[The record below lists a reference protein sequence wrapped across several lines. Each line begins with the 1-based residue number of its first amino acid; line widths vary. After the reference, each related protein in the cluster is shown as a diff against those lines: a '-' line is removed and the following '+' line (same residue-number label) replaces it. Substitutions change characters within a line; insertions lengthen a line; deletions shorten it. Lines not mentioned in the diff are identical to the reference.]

1 MEVQMRATIAVG
13 MTFLMACTSAPNAGV
28 IPASGSQKLASDALK
43 VFVDSWNRA
52 ASGDM
57 QGSQSYGTLYWQ
69 DAELVDPSGNIW
81 RAGPD
86 IVQMHV
92 DLWNTAFKGST
103 VTGVVRRTRQLS
115 PTLMIADF
123 DLDLK
128 VVGPLPPSIP
138 NANGVVKA
146 HLKHVME
153 KRGAEWK
160 VVAAQN
166 TFYSAG
172 PAAR

>member
-1 MEVQMRATIAVG
+1 MKAAIALA
-13 MTFLMACTSAPNAGV
+13 MASLMACASAPNAGV
-28 IPASGSQKLASDALK
+28 IPASDSQKIAEDALK
-43 VFVDSWNRA
+43 VFVGSWNRA
-52 ASGDM
+52 ALGEM

-81 RAGPD
+81 RTGPE

-92 DLWNTAFKGST
+92 DLWNTAFKGSK
-103 VTGVVRRTRQLS
+103 VTGVVRRTRRLS
-115 PTLMIADF
+115 PTLLIADF

-138 NANGVVKA
+138 NKNGIVKA
-146 HLKHVME
+146 YLKHVME

-160 VVAAQN
+160 VIAAQN
-166 TFYSAG
+166 TFYSGAS
-172 PAAR
+172 PAR

>member
-1 MEVQMRATIAVG
+1 MKAATIVG
-13 MTFLMACTSAPNAGV
+13 MTLMMACASAPSATMT
-28 IPASGSQKLASDALK
+28 ALDSQKITEDALK

-52 ASGDM
+52 SAGDM
-57 QGSQSYGTLYWQ
+57 QGSRSYGTLYWQ

-81 RAGPD
+81 RTGPE

-103 VTGVVRRTRQLS
+103 VKGVVRRTRQLS

-138 NANGVVKA
+138 NTNGVVKA

-166 TFYSAG
+166 TFFSGG

>member
-1 MEVQMRATIAVG
+1 MRAATIVG
-13 MTFLMACTSAPNAGV
+13 MSMLMACAAPNASNG
-28 IPASGSQKLASDALK
+28 ASDSQKIAEDALK

-52 ASGDM
+52 AAGDRD
-57 QGSQSYGTLYWQ
+57 GPRSYGTLYWQ
-69 DAELVDPSGNIW
+69 DAELVDPSGNVW
-81 RAGPD
+81 GTGPA

-115 PTLMIADF
+115 PTVMIADF

-138 NANGVVKA
+138 NANGIVKV
-146 HLKHVME
+146 HLKQIME
-153 KRGAEWK
+153 KRGDQWK
-160 VVAAQN
+160 VVASQN
-166 TFYSAG
+166 TFISG
-172 PAAR
+172 PPPAR

>member
-1 MEVQMRATIAVG
+1 MKAAIALG
-13 MTFLMACTSAPNAGV
+13 MTFLMACASAPSAGV
-28 IPASGSQKLASDALK
+28 IPASGSQKIADDALK

-52 ASGDM
+52 AGGDIK
-57 QGSQSYGTLYWQ
+57 GSQSYGTLYWQ

-81 RAGPD
+81 RTGPD

-123 DLDLK
+123 DLELK

-138 NANGVVKA
+138 NTNGVVKA

-153 KRGAEWK
+153 RRGAEWK
-160 VVAAQN
+160 ALAAQN
-166 TFYSAG
+166 TFYSGAP
-172 PAAR
+172 PAR

>member
-1 MEVQMRATIAVG
+1 MKAAAALGI
-13 MTFLMACTSAPNAGV
+13 TFLMGCASTPNGGVTSAFD
-28 IPASGSQKLASDALK
+28 SQGIADQALK

-52 ASGDM
+52 SAGNTD
-57 QGSQSYGTLYWQ
+57 GAQSYGTLYWP

-81 RAGPD
+81 STSAN

-123 DLDLK
+123 NLDLK

-138 NANGVVKA
+138 NTNGIVKA

-153 KRGAEWK
+153 KRGAGWK

-166 TFYSAG
+166 TFDSG
-172 PAAR
+172 PPTAR

>member
-1 MEVQMRATIAVG
+1 MKPAVALG
-13 MTFLMACTSAPNAGV
+13 IIFLMGCASSPNAGV
-28 IPASGSQKLASDALK
+28 TFESDSRAIASQGLK

-52 ASGDM
+52 AAGNMD
-57 QGSQSYGTLYWQ
+57 GAQSYGTLYWP

-81 RAGPD
+81 STSRD

-103 VTGVVRRTRQLS
+103 VTGIVRRTRQLS

-123 DLDLK
+123 NLDLK

-138 NANGVVKA
+138 NTNGIVKA

-153 KRGAEWK
+153 RRGADWK

-166 TFYSAG
+166 TFDSG
-172 PAAR
+172 PPPAR

>member
-1 MEVQMRATIAVG
+1 MKAATIVG
-13 MTFLMACTSAPNAGV
+13 MTLMMACASAPGATMT
-28 IPASGSQKLASDALK
+28 GSDSRTIAEDALR
-43 VFVDSWNRA
+43 VFVSSWNRA
-52 ASGDM
+52 AAGDM

-81 RAGPD
+81 RTGPD

-103 VTGVVRRTRQLS
+103 VKGVVRRTRQLS

-128 VVGPLPPSIP
+128 VAGPLPPSIP
-138 NANGVVKA
+138 NTNGVVNA

-153 KRGAEWK
+153 KRGADWK

-166 TFYSAG
+166 TFYSSG

>member
-1 MEVQMRATIAVG
+1 MKAAIAVG
-13 MTFLMACTSAPNAGV
+13 MIFLMACASAPNAGV
-28 IPASGSQKLASDALK
+28 TSASDSQAIANEALK
-43 VFVDSWNRA
+43 VFVESWNRA
-52 ASGDM
+52 AAGNM
-57 QGSQSYGTLYWQ
+57 KGSQSYGTLYWP

-81 RAGPD
+81 RTGPD

-123 DLDLK
+123 NLDLK

-138 NANGVVKA
+138 NTNGIVKA

-153 KRGAEWK
+153 RRGAEWK

-166 TFYSAG
+166 TFDSGAP
-172 PAAR
+172 PAR

>member
-1 MEVQMRATIAVG
+1 MKVATVVG
-13 MTFLMACTSAPNAGV
+13 TTLIMACASAPSVNGTA
-28 IPASGSQKLASDALK
+28 PDSQKIAADALK
-43 VFVDSWNRA
+43 VFIDSWNRA
-52 ASGDM
+52 AAGDM
-57 QGSQSYGTLYWQ
+57 EGSTSYGTLYWP

-81 RAGPD
+81 GTGSD
-86 IVQMHV
+86 IVRMHV

-115 PTLMIADF
+115 PKLMIADF

-128 VVGPLPPSIP
+128 VAGPLPPSIP
-138 NANGVVKA
+138 NANGIVKV

-160 VVAAQN
+160 VVASQN
-166 TFYSAG
+166 TFVSG
-172 PAAR
+172 PPAAR

>member
-1 MEVQMRATIAVG
+1 MKAAIALG
-13 MTFLMACTSAPNAGV
+13 MTFLMACASAPGAAV
-28 IPASGSQKLASDALK
+28 IPESSSRKIADDALR

-52 ASGDM
+52 AGGDVK
-57 QGSQSYGTLYWQ
+57 GSQSYATLYWQ

-81 RAGPD
+81 RTGPD

-92 DLWNTAFKGST
+92 ELWNSAFKGST

-123 DLDLK
+123 DLELK

-138 NANGVVKA
+138 NTSGVVKA

-153 KRGAEWK
+153 RRGAEWRAL
-160 VVAAQN
+160 AAQN
-166 TFYSAG
+166 TFYSGAP
-172 PAAR
+172 PAR

>member
-1 MEVQMRATIAVG
+1 MEGA
-13 MTFLMACTSAPNAGV
+13 
-28 IPASGSQKLASDALK
+28 
-43 VFVDSWNRA
+43 
-52 ASGDM
+52 
-57 QGSQSYGTLYWQ
+57 QSYGTLYWP

-81 RAGPD
+81 STSRD

-123 DLDLK
+123 NLDLK
-128 VVGPLPPSIP
+128 VIGPLPPSIP
-138 NANGVVKA
+138 NTNGIVKA

-153 KRGAEWK
+153 RRGADWK

-166 TFYSAG
+166 TFDSG
-172 PAAR
+172 PPTAR

>member
-1 MEVQMRATIAVG
+1 MKVATILG
-13 MTFLMACTSAPNAGV
+13 TILLMGCASAPSRTGTAPDSRK
-28 IPASGSQKLASDALK
+28 IAEDALK
-43 VFVDSWNRA
+43 IFVDSWNRA

-57 QGSQSYGTLYWQ
+57 EGSKSYGTLYWQ

-81 RAGPD
+81 RSGPE

-92 DLWNTAFKGST
+92 DLWNTAFKGSM

-128 VVGPLPPSIP
+128 VAGPLPPSIP
-138 NANGVVKA
+138 NTNGIVKA
-146 HLKHVME
+146 HLKHIME
-153 KRGAEWK
+153 ERGAQWK
-160 VVAAQN
+160 VIASQN
-166 TFYSAG
+166 TFASV
-172 PAAR
+172 PPTPH